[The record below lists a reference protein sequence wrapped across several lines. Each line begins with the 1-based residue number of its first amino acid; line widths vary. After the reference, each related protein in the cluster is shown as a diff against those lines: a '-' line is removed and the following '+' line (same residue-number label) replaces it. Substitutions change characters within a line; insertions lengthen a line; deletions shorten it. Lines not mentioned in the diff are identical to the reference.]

1 MPRIGPPKGKYNIK
15 GVQGYLK
22 QKGIRISQNMLYR
35 YAKEG
40 RLTKSGQWYTT
51 ASIEAFLHWKLGE
64 PEVEPIEPATFE
76 QATFTDMID
85 ITRIAG
91 LLFTSATITP
101 IPALTRQQWL
111 FKERRGHY
119 VVRKQDGR
127 VVAYIHIVAVPDEWA
142 ERYIRGKVYGRNLT
156 GEDVLKLEPGIPLT
170 CIVLSIGT
178 DPGIESQSVKSHY
191 VSVLLRGV
199 ESELAQLGEDGIIIS
214 RLYAFSETRDGR
226 SLSTRLGMQTYGQPM
241 GRRINFVMEPLQA
254 QVPFL
259 RRYQENIQ
267 RWTQEHEMDN
277 GSDRATMGEKRLVV
291 DESAKTR
298 ATSTKPSYT
307 RRRQQEDTIPS
318 GCISLTDICKDHGVK
333 DQSARHG
340 SDDGSFSMQRGTW
353 YARGRIVYTA
363 LDKENQRK
371 AIGYVRTLPGYKRC
385 EDANCP
391 CHKIG

>member
-1 MPRIGPPKGKYNIK
+1 MPRVKAPE
-15 GVQGYLK
+15 GYLDRESVVPYLHEHGVK
-22 QKGIRISQNMLYR
+22 ISESAMYRQAKKYGI
-35 YAKEG
+35 G
-40 RLTKSGQWYTT
+40 RTNHWYK
-51 ASIEAFLHWKLGE
+51 IEDIDNYIAMKTGIPLKKK
-64 PEVEPIEPATFE
+64 VKKEPATFE

-119 VVRKQDGR
+119 VVRKQNGG
-127 VVAYIHIVAVPDEWA
+127 VVAYIHIVAVHDEWA
-142 ERYIRGKVYGRNLT
+142 ERYMRGEVYGRNLT

-178 DPGIESQSVKSHY
+178 DPDIESQSVKSHY

-199 ESELAQLGEDGIIIS
+199 ENELAQLGEYGIIIS

-259 RRYQENIQ
+259 RRYQVNIQ
-267 RWTQEHEMDN
+267 QWMHEHEIGN
-277 GSDRATMGEKRLVV
+277 GSDRATMDEKGLAV
-291 DESAKTR
+291 DKRTKTQ
-298 ATSTKPSYT
+298 ANTAKPSYT
-307 RRRQQEDTIPS
+307 RRNKP
-318 GCISLTDICKDHGVK
+318 GV
-333 DQSARHG
+333 
-340 SDDGSFSMQRGTW
+340 T
-353 YARGRIVYTA
+353 
-363 LDKENQRK
+363 
-371 AIGYVRTLPGYKRC
+371 
-385 EDANCP
+385 
-391 CHKIG
+391 